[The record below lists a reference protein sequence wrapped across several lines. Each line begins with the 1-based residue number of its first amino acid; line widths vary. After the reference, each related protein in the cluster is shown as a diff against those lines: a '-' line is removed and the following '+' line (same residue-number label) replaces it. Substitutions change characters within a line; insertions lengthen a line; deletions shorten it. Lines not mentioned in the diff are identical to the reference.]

1 MVLVSKNFDF
11 IIKGAESLKQSHF
24 RQVRNVQ
31 RQHLKRRLSLHIT
44 LLTIVNLFCVCY
56 MLPTLTREHL
66 EVVLGD
72 RVVEQLFLVLS
83 HVLALLRMLNT
94 SSKFTLVLTLAN
106 EVVLSPKLHD
116 TSTRN
121 FHKIY
126 SDDYLYD
133 DDTISML
140 SIQFNCSSASTVRST
155 SIRGRPSPTH

>member
-31 RQHLKRRLSLHIT
+31 RQHWKRRLSLHIT

-56 MLPTLTREHL
+56 MLPALTREHL

-94 SSKFTLVLTLAN
+94 YISHICTHPVL
-106 EVVLSPKLHD
+106 EKCKLFGR
-116 TSTRN
+116 T
-121 FHKIY
+121 IY
-126 SDDYLYD
+126 IILLHSLGLK
-133 DDTISML
+133 M
-140 SIQFNCSSASTVRST
+140 
-155 SIRGRPSPTH
+155 P